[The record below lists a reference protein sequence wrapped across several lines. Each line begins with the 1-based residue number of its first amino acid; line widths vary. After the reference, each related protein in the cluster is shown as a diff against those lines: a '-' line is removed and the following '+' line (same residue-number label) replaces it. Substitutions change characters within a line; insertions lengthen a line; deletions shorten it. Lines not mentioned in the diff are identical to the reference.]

1 MLDLFNIPMLRMVSQ
16 DNSIKNNKQQTSTD
30 KGLKL
35 NMLLFLINHNETCH
49 HLKISSFTLNI
60 SYILHVISQTD
71 SHNFEI
77 KSSSCVIW
85 WLFCNIYK
93 QRDFQNVYTNTSQ
106 RKIIFEAKVLVQFL
120 MKRMSDASSTFY
132 SYFSN
137 SRMRIPTEWEESE
150 EHSH

>member
-1 MLDLFNIPMLRMVSQ
+1 MCF
-16 DNSIKNNKQQTSTD
+16 
-30 KGLKL
+30 LK
-35 NMLLFLINHNETCH
+35 
-49 HLKISSFTLNI
+49 
-60 SYILHVISQTD
+60 TD
-71 SHNFEI
+71 SHNFVI

-93 QRDFQNVYTNTSQ
+93 QSNFQNVYTNTSQ
-106 RKIIFEAKVLVQFL
+106 RKIIFEAEVLVQCV

-132 SYFSN
+132 TYFSN